1 MSKEFKQVKGSSLCQ
16 MYKEL
21 QFLEEGKA
29 NAICVKN
36 VSFILNLWAKYISAL
51 TSLIE
56 SDCGQ

>member
-1 MSKEFKQVKGSSLCQ
+1 

-29 NAICVKN
+29 NAICVKD